1 MPRLGDKITAVT
13 GGNSGIGVANS
24 NSLGMRMTTAGL
36 KDIVHEI
43 GRWLV
48 PLLASVTFPATVSA
62 SAHSTTSAISGAENR
77 AALIANAESA
87 GPDAIAATILAW
99 PTTPGGEM
107 TRV

>member
-1 MPRLGDKITAVT
+1 MPRLGDKITEVT
-13 GGNSGIGVANS
+13 GGWARQ
-24 NSLGMRMTTAGL
+24 LQFAGL

-43 GRWLV
+43 GRLVV
-48 PLLASVTFPATVSA
+48 PLLASVTVLATVSA